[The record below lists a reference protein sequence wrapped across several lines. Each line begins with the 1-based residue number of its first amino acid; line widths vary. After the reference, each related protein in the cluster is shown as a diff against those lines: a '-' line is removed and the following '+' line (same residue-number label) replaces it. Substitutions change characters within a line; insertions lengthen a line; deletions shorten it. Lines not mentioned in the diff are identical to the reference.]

1 MAANPGSARRLLEDE
16 IIQGVCVMTG
26 DKSGGNGVQGE
37 GDYRSAREYK
47 RDIDR
52 FMREK
57 SGQIHDM
64 AKEAEKAIEGAE
76 GKQLK
81 KAEEKG
87 KSKSRH

>member
-1 MAANPGSARRLLEDE
+1 
-16 IIQGVCVMTG
+16 MTG
-26 DKSGGNGVQGE
+26 HNSDDSSVQGE

-47 RDIDR
+47 RDIDK

-57 SGQIHDM
+57 SGQIPGM

-76 GKQLK
+76 GRQLK

-87 KSKSRH
+87 KSKARH

>member
-1 MAANPGSARRLLEDE
+1 MSGH
-16 IIQGVCVMTG
+16 
-26 DKSGGNGVQGE
+26 KSDDGKVQGE

-57 SGQIHDM
+57 SGQIRGM
-64 AKEAEKAIEGAE
+64 AREAEKAIEGAE
-76 GKQLK
+76 GKQLR

-87 KSKSRH
+87 KSKARH